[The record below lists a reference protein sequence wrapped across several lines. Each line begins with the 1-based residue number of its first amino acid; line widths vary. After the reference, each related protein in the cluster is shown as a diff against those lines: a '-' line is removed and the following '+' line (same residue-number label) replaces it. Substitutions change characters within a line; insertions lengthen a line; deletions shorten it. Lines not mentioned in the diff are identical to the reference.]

1 MEETWKFVE
10 EFPRYM
16 VSSTGRVQNWAT
28 GVFIKPTA
36 KRNGLLN
43 VDLRDENNKIFTRSL
58 ARLVA
63 GAFIQ
68 ALDSQE
74 LVVTHINKNN
84 ADNRVSN
91 LKICT
96 KSDVRNRNVLTG
108 NKRQRRVRIVETGQ
122 EFISVTSCARFLG
135 VTRSAV
141 SQVLLKKSPTAAGHR
156 FEYADED

>member
-1 MEETWKFVE
+1 MEETWKFIE

-16 VSSTGRVQNWAT
+16 VSSIGRVQNWST
-28 GVFIKPTA
+28 GAFIKPTV
-36 KRNGLLN
+36 KKNGLLTT
-43 VDLRDENNKIFTRSL
+43 DLRDENNKIFTRSL

-68 ALDSQE
+68 ELDSQE
-74 LVVTHINKNN
+74 LVVIHINKNN
-84 ADNRVSN
+84 GDNRVTN
-91 LKICT
+91 LKICS
-96 KSDVRNRNVLTG
+96 KSDVQISNTIAG
-108 NKRQRRVRIVETGQ
+108 TKRQRRVRIVETGQ
-122 EFISVTSCARFLG
+122 EFMSVTSCAKFLG